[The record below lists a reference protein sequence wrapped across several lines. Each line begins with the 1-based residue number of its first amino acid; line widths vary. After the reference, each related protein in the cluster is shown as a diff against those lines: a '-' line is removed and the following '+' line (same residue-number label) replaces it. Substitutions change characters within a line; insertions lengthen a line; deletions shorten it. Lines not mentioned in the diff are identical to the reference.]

1 MKLADKTA
9 LVTGGGSG
17 IGRATAELFAQEG
30 ARVAVLDRDGEAAE
44 SVAKAISG
52 RSYRLDVGERT
63 EVEDTFARVAD
74 DLGPAQILVTA
85 AGFSGGHRLVD
96 TSEELWDEIFRVNV
110 KGTYLCLK
118 AVIPGMAAAG
128 GGSVIT
134 VGSQLAHAGGRD
146 NAAYIASK
154 GAVISLT
161 RSAALEHAADNIRV
175 NVMIP
180 GAIAT
185 PMLERGLN
193 RHADPEAA
201 RARSQGRHAMGRFG
215 TPQEIAKGAL
225 YLASDDSTFVTGSEL
240 VMDGGWLAA

>member
-1 MKLADKTA
+1 MKLADRTA
-9 LVTGGGSG
+9 IVTGGGSG

-44 SVAKAISG
+44 LVAKAISG
-52 RSYRLDVGERT
+52 RSYRLDVGERG
-63 EVEDTFARVAD
+63 EVEDTFARVGD
-74 DLGPAQILVTA
+74 DLGPAHILVTA
-85 AGFSGGHRLVD
+85 AGISGGHRLVD
-96 TSEELWDEIFRVNV
+96 TPEALWDEIFRVNV

-118 AVIPGMAAAG
+118 AAIPGMAAAG

-154 GAVISLT
+154 GAVIGLT
-161 RSAALEHAADNIRV
+161 RAAALEHAADNVRV

-185 PMLERGLN
+185 PMLERSLN
-193 RHADPEAA
+193 RHGDPEAA
-201 RARSQGRHAMGRFG
+201 RARSRGRHAMGRFG

-225 YLASDDSTFVTGSEL
+225 YLACDDSSFVTGSEL
-240 VMDGGWLAA
+240 VMDGGWLVA